1 MELQNKIVAIAGR
14 KGSGKSTSTRFLLEH
29 CSRVLVFDPL
39 GEHTWVPN
47 TVRDYDNGSELAGF
61 LKWAHGQPRF
71 AGRLVPVSGRYSLEV
86 CLECM
91 ADNVYRMGN
100 LLFAVEEVPMV
111 SRPGYLPPKFDRV
124 VRLGRHQRVSVIYTA
139 QRLSETARRLTA
151 ATDYFWLFAHSE
163 PRDLDAISDRCG
175 SDVAEKVARLGI
187 HDSLILGVAERREV
201 SRKELLSSL
210 MGNLGAAA
218 PRQSVTVA

>member
-1 MELQNKIVAIAGR
+1 MELQNKIVGIAGR
-14 KGSGKSTSTRFLLEH
+14 KGSGKSTSACFLLEH
-29 CSRVLVFDPL
+29 CARIIVFDPL

-47 TVRDYDNGSELAGF
+47 TVRDYDNGEELAGF
-61 LKWAHGQPRF
+61 LKWAHRQPKF
-71 AGRLVPVSGRYSLEV
+71 AGRLVPVSGKHSLEV

-91 ADNVYRMGN
+91 ADNVYRMGK
-100 LLFAVEEVPMV
+100 LVFAVEEVPMV

-124 VRLGRHQRVSVIYTA
+124 VRLGRHQRVSLIYTA

-187 HDSLILGVAERREV
+187 HDSLIFGVAERREV
-201 SRKELLSSL
+201 SRKELLTSIVGTLS
-210 MGNLGAAA
+210 GTSQSHRVTAA
-218 PRQSVTVA
+218 